1 MKFKVSWGIL
11 ACLILFRKLEEKQ
24 AKLERQLEVEKKKL
38 DEEQRKLDD
47 ERKALEVERTR
58 VAQEVLFQ
66 HLFHEIILLSL
77 KKTSINIS
85 FRRMTGPKPLLPLSN
100 CRGWRKT

>member
-1 MKFKVSWGIL
+1 MLV
-11 ACLILFRKLEEKQ
+11 LFRKLEEKQ
-24 AKLERQLEVEKKKL
+24 AKLERQLEVERKKL

-58 VAQEVLFQ
+58 VAQEVSFQ

-77 KKTSINIS
+77 KKTSINIFIEFVS
-85 FRRMTGPKPLLPLSN
+85 IVCKASILHVNSIQYYTCQQL
-100 CRGWRKT
+100 

>member
-1 MKFKVSWGIL
+1 MSLGFL
-11 ACLILFRKLEEKQ
+11 ARLILFRKLEEKQ
-24 AKLERQLEVEKKKL
+24 AKLERQLEVERKKL

-77 KKTSINIS
+77 KKKHQSI
-85 FRRMTGPKPLLPLSN
+85 FLS
-100 CRGWRKT
+100 GE